1 MICHTID
8 DVIHRLNLIVDEC
21 KQTQDKLGYFAVLY
35 RKVTIRVKQGIAR
48 NEFEDNQR
56 MEKLDVLFANRY
68 FEAYDAYRS
77 NQPCSACWQVA
88 FDTSKQHGQI
98 ILQHLLLGINAHI
111 NLDLGIAALDT
122 AGLLPLTSIQHDFNT
137 INAILSDMVDGVKTN
152 IGKVSPVFKWLMPI
166 ADSLD
171 SMDEILV
178 NFSIHTARDGA
189 WMFANALDV
198 SNRNETIIR
207 QRDSNIA
214 MLGRKIANPGIHL
227 SRINRTIAMAEWR
240 TVAANMSLLEEEN

>member
-1 MICHTID
+1 MICRTID
-8 DVIHRLNLIVDEC
+8 DVINRLNTIVDEC
-21 KQTQDKLGYFAVLY
+21 KQQQDKLGYFAVLY
-35 RKVTIRVKQGIAR
+35 RKVTIRVKQGIAH

-77 NQPCSACWQVA
+77 KQTCSACWQVA
-88 FDTSKQHGQI
+88 FNASRESGHI

-111 NLDLGIAALDT
+111 NLDLGMAALDT
-122 AGLLPLTSIQHDFNT
+122 AGDQPLHSIQHDFNT
-137 INAILSDMVDGVKTN
+137 INAILSDMVDGVKAN

-171 SMDEILV
+171 SMDEMLV

-189 WMFANALDV
+189 WLFANSLDFYHRDEAV
-198 SNRNETIIR
+198 VH
-207 QRDSNIA
+207 QRDADIA
-214 MLGRKIANPGIHL
+214 MLGRKIANPGMHL
-227 SRINRTIAMAEWR
+227 NRINRTIAMAEWR
-240 TVAANMSLLEEEN
+240 TVAANMSLLEED